1 MAMPRSEPPRFNEP
15 FGDIRYS
22 RWDGTQRLD
31 ALEAEELLGAM
42 SDELL
47 SGGDLETAMARLAR
61 WGIPGRMEGLKDLL
75 ERLRAAKQRRAERHD
90 LSRTFDE
97 LKEKLE
103 EVKRLERDGLE
114 RRRKAPAPNE
124 QLKAAMEK
132 LAAERTAQ
140 LDELPDDFGR
150 AMRALKDYEF
160 VEPKAAEK
168 YQELLKQ
175 LQQQVLGSYFK
186 NMRDSLKGL
195 TPEQLERTRQMI
207 RDLNR
212 ALKERMEGGEPD
224 FEAFQRQYPEL
235 AGGAKDW
242 DDLLRQ
248 LAQGMAAMR
257 SLWSSMSD
265 DMRNQLEELL
275 GAAFNDPGLQDAMNE
290 LAETLGQLMPMES
303 YDHQV
308 SGDEPLTLAEA
319 LGLMDEMNQLSDME
333 DVVRSARNANDLADI
348 DRDQV
353 ERLAGQSAR
362 QSLDELR
369 RMTELLEEA
378 GLIRKDGDRY
388 ELTPRGIRKIGQRSL
403 EEIFATLKRDAF
415 GGHRSRARGR
425 GGDPTDELKTYEFGD
440 PFLLDL
446 PGTVRNAVI
455 RGAAER
461 TEDAPERAT
470 EAVTSKDDSLEAP
483 EPKRASVKLAAE
495 DFDVYRTEL
504 VTQSATAILVDV
516 SRSMLFRGC
525 FLAAKKVTLALDSL
539 IRSTFPKDDLYIV
552 GFSAYA
558 TQLRPTDLPRLTW
571 NEYVYGTNMQHAF
584 ETARKLL
591 SRSRGKNKQ
600 IILITDGEPTAHFEA
615 GNPIP
620 RFSYP
625 PTRRTFEETLR
636 EVVRCTREGITIN
649 TFMLARGH
657 YLVDF
662 VNQMS
667 KLNTG
672 RAFYVEPERLGE
684 YVLVDYVSHK
694 RRRVA

>member
-1 MAMPRSEPPRFNEP
+1 MSDVPSLDDFSE
-15 FGDIRYS
+15 GIRYR

-47 SGGDLETAMARLAR
+47 AGGDLEDALARLSR
-61 WGIPGRMEGLKDLL
+61 WGIPGRMDGMKDLL

-90 LSRTFDE
+90 LSKVFDE
-97 LKEKLE
+97 LKEKLD
-103 EVKRLERDGLE
+103 EVKRLEREGLE
-114 RRRKAPAPNE
+114 RRRAAEAPDE
-124 QLKAAMEK
+124 QMRQAMQK
-132 LAAERTAQ
+132 LAQDRLAQ
-140 LDELPDDFGR
+140 LDALPQDFGR

-175 LQQQVLGSYFK
+175 LQEQVLGSYFK
-186 NMRDSLKGL
+186 NMRDSLRNL

-242 DDLLRQ
+242 DDLLHQ

-257 SLWSSMSD
+257 SLWQSMST
-265 DMRNQLEELL
+265 DMRAQLEELL
-275 GAAFNDPGLQDAMNE
+275 GTAFADPGLQSAMNE
-290 LAETLGQLMPMES
+290 LADTLGQLMPMDS
-303 YDHQV
+303 YEHGL
-308 SGDEPLTLAEA
+308 SGDEPVSLAEA

-333 DVVRSARNANDLADI
+333 DIVRSARATDDLDPL
-348 DRDQV
+348 DPDQV
-353 ERLAGQSAR
+353 ERLAGASAR
-362 QSLDELR
+362 QSLEQLQK
-369 RMTELLEEA
+369 MIKLLEEA
-378 GLIRKDGDRY
+378 GLIRKDGERY

-415 GGHRSRARGR
+415 GSHRSRSRGR

-446 PGTVRNAVI
+446 PDTVKNAVY
-455 RGAAER
+455 RDGAHV
-461 TEDAPERAT
+461 P
-470 EAVTSKDDSLEAP
+470 
-483 EPKRASVKLAAE
+483 VKLKAD
-495 DFDVYRTEL
+495 DFSVYRTEL
-504 VTQSATAILVDV
+504 MTQSATAILVDV

-552 GFSAYA
+552 GFSALA
-558 TQLRPTDLPRLTW
+558 SQLKPQDLPRLTW
-571 NEYVYGTNMQHAF
+571 NEYIYGTNMQHAF
-584 ETARKLL
+584 ETARTLL
-591 SRSRGKNKQ
+591 ARSRGKNKQ
-600 IILITDGEPTAHFEA
+600 IILITDGEPTAHFEPGDPDPKFA
-615 GNPIP
+615 
-620 RFSYP
+620 YP
-625 PTRRTFEETLR
+625 PTLRTREMTLR
-636 EVVRCTREGITIN
+636 EVLRCTREGITIN

-667 KLNTG
+667 KINTG

-684 YVLVDYVSHK
+684 YVLVDYVTHK

>member
-1 MAMPRSEPPRFNEP
+1 VTETPHLNDFNH
-15 FGDIRYS
+15 DIRYG

-31 ALEAEELLGAM
+31 ALEAEELLAAM

-47 SGGDLETAMARLAR
+47 SGGDLEDAMARLSR
-61 WGIPGRMEGLKDLL
+61 WGIPGRMEGMKDLL
-75 ERLRAAKQRRAERHD
+75 EKLRSAKQRRAQRHD
-90 LSRTFDE
+90 LSTAFDQ

-103 EVKRLERDGLE
+103 EVKRLEREGLE
-114 RRRKAPAPNE
+114 RRRSAEAPNE
-124 QLKAAMEK
+124 QMHNAMER
-132 LAAERTAQ
+132 LAQERLTQ
-140 LDELPDDFGR
+140 LDALPEDFGR
-150 AMRALKDYEF
+150 AVRALKDYEF

-168 YQELLKQ
+168 YQELMKE

-186 NMRDSLKGL
+186 NMRDSLKDL
-195 TPEQLERTRQMI
+195 SPEQLERTRQMI

-257 SLWSSMSD
+257 SLWQSMSS
-265 DMRNQLEELL
+265 DMRSQLEELL
-275 GAAFNDPGLQDAMNE
+275 GAAFADPGLQSAMNE
-290 LAETLGQLMPMES
+290 LADTLSQVMPMES
-303 YDHQV
+303 YEHGMQ
-308 SGDEPLTLAEA
+308 GDEPVTLAEA

-333 DVVRSARNANDLADI
+333 DIVRSARASDDLDPL
-348 DRDQV
+348 DPDQV
-353 ERLAGQSAR
+353 ERLAGPGAR
-362 QSLDELR
+362 QSLEQLQ
-369 RMTELLEEA
+369 RMIELLEEA
-378 GLIRKDGDRY
+378 GLIRKDGERY

-415 GGHRSRARGR
+415 GSHRSQTRGR
-425 GGDPTDELKTYEFGD
+425 GGDPTDELKVYEFGD

-446 PGTVRNAVI
+446 PGTVRNAVL
-455 RGAAER
+455 RDGAKV
-461 TEDAPERAT
+461 P
-470 EAVTSKDDSLEAP
+470 
-483 EPKRASVKLAAE
+483 VKLTAK
-495 DFDVYRTEL
+495 DFEVYRTEL
-504 VTQSATAILVDV
+504 MTQSATAILVDV

-539 IRSTFPKDDLYIV
+539 IRTTFPKDDLYIV
-552 GFSAYA
+552 GFSALA
-558 TQLRPTDLPRLTW
+558 QELKPQDLPGLTW
-571 NEYVYGTNMQHAF
+571 NEYIYGTNMQHAF
-584 ETARKLL
+584 STARGLL

-600 IILITDGEPTAHFEA
+600 IILITDGEPTAHFEV
-615 GNPIP
+615 GDPEP
-620 RFSYP
+620 RFNYP
-625 PTRRTFEETLR
+625 PTKRTFEETLR
-636 EVVRCTREGITIN
+636 EVVRCTREQITIN

-667 KLNTG
+667 KINTG

-684 YVLVDYVSHK
+684 YVLVDYVGHK

>member
-1 MAMPRSEPPRFNEP
+1 MSELPRLDD
-15 FGDIRYS
+15 FGREIKYS

-31 ALEAEELLGAM
+31 ALEADELLGAM

-47 SGGDLETAMARLAR
+47 AGGDLEDALARLSR
-61 WGIPGRMEGLKDLL
+61 WGMPGRMEGMKDLL
-75 ERLRAAKQRRAERHD
+75 ERLRSAKQKRAERHD
-90 LSRTFDE
+90 LSKVFDE

-114 RRRKAPAPNE
+114 RRRNAEAPNE
-124 QLKAAMEK
+124 QLRQGMQKIAQDR
-132 LAAERTAQ
+132 LAQ
-140 LDELPDDFGR
+140 LDALPDDFGR
-150 AMRALKDYEF
+150 AVRALKDYEF

-168 YQELLKQ
+168 YQELLKE
-175 LQQQVLGSYFK
+175 LQEQVLGSYFK
-186 NMRDSLKGL
+186 NMRDSLRNL

-257 SLWSSMSD
+257 SLWQSMSPE
-265 DMRNQLEELL
+265 MRDQLEGML
-275 GAAFNDPGLQDAMNE
+275 GAAFNDPGLQSAMND
-290 LAETLGQLMPMES
+290 LAETLSELMPMDG
-303 YDHQV
+303 YDHAM
-308 SGDEPLTLAEA
+308 SGDEPMTLAEA
-319 LGLMDEMNQLSDME
+319 LGLMDQMNQLSDME
-333 DVVRSARNANDLADI
+333 DTVRSARAAEDLESLDADE
-348 DRDQV
+348 V
-353 ERLAGQSAR
+353 ERLAGPGAR
-362 QSLDELR
+362 QSLDQLR
-369 RMTELLEEA
+369 KMTELLEDA
-378 GLIRKDGDRY
+378 GLIRKDGERY

-403 EEIFATLKRDAF
+403 EDIFATLKRDAF
-415 GGHRSRARGR
+415 GSHRARTRGR

-446 PGTVRNAVI
+446 PDTVKNAVY
-455 RGAAER
+455 RDGAHV
-461 TEDAPERAT
+461 P
-470 EAVTSKDDSLEAP
+470 
-483 EPKRASVKLAAE
+483 VKLKAE
-495 DFDVYRTEL
+495 DFSVYRTEL
-504 VTQSATAILVDV
+504 MTQSATAILVDV

-552 GFSAYA
+552 GFSALA
-558 TQLRPTDLPRLTW
+558 SQLKPQDLPRLTW
-571 NEYVYGTNMQHAF
+571 NEYIYGTNMQHAF
-584 ETARKLL
+584 ETARTLL
-591 SRSRGKNKQ
+591 ARSRGKNKQ
-600 IILITDGEPTAHFEA
+600 IILITDGEPTAHFEPGDPEPKFA
-615 GNPIP
+615 
-620 RFSYP
+620 YP
-625 PTRRTFEETLR
+625 PTQRTREMTLR
-636 EVVRCTREGITIN
+636 EVLRCTREGITIN

-667 KLNTG
+667 KINTG

-684 YVLVDYVSHK
+684 YVLVDYVTHK

>member
-1 MAMPRSEPPRFNEP
+1 MSENPPPLGE
-15 FGDIRYS
+15 GGQVRYL

-31 ALEAEELLGAM
+31 ALEADELLAAM

-47 SGGDLETAMARLAR
+47 SGGDLEDALARLSR
-61 WGIPGRMEGLKDLL
+61 WGIPGRMEGMKDLL
-75 ERLRAAKQRRAERHD
+75 ERLRSAKQRRAQRHD
-90 LSRTFDE
+90 LSKTFDE

-103 EVKRLERDGLE
+103 EVKRLEREGLE
-114 RRRKAPAPNE
+114 RRRDSQAPNE
-124 QLKAAMEK
+124 QLHEAMQK
-132 LAAERTAQ
+132 LAQERLAQ
-140 LDELPDDFGR
+140 LDALPEDF
-150 AMRALKDYEF
+150 AKSMRALKDYEF

-168 YQELLKQ
+168 YQELLKE

-186 NMRDSLKGL
+186 NMRESLQNL

-242 DDLLRQ
+242 DDLMRQ

-257 SLWSSMSD
+257 SLWNSMSSE
-265 DMRNQLEELL
+265 MRDQLEQLL
-275 GAAFNDPGLQDAMNE
+275 GAAFSDPSLQAAMNE
-290 LAETLGQLMPMES
+290 LAETLGQMMPTDGYEHGM
-303 YDHQV
+303 

-333 DVVRSARNANDLADI
+333 DVVRGARSSDDLQELDP
-348 DRDQV
+348 DQV
-353 ERLAGQSAR
+353 ERLAGAGAR
-362 QSLDELR
+362 QSLEQMR
-369 RMTELLEEA
+369 QMTELLEEA
-378 GLIRKDGDRY
+378 GLIRKDGERY

-415 GGHRSRARGR
+415 GSHRARTRGR
-425 GGDPTDELKTYEFGD
+425 GGDPTEELKTYEFGD

-446 PGTVRNAVI
+446 PSTVRSAVF
-455 RGAAER
+455 REGAKV
-461 TEDAPERAT
+461 P
-470 EAVTSKDDSLEAP
+470 
-483 EPKRASVKLAAE
+483 VKLAAE
-495 DFDVYRTEL
+495 DFSVYRTEL
-504 VTQSATAILVDV
+504 MTQSATAILVDV

-539 IRSTFPKDDLYIV
+539 IRTTFPKDDLYII
-552 GFSAYA
+552 GFSAFA
-558 TQLRPTDLPRLTW
+558 TQLRPQDLPRLTW

-584 ETARKLL
+584 EMARTLL
-591 SRSRGKNKQ
+591 ARSRGKNKQ
-600 IILITDGEPTAHFEA
+600 IVLITDGEPTAHFEP
-615 GNPIP
+615 GNPMP

-625 PTRRTFEETLR
+625 PTPRTFQETLR
-636 EVVRCTREGITIN
+636 EVVRCTREQITIN

-667 KLNTG
+667 KINTG

>member
-1 MAMPRSEPPRFNEP
+1 MKETPHLDD
-15 FGDIRYS
+15 FGREIKYS

-31 ALEAEELLGAM
+31 ALEAEELLSAM

-47 SGGDLETAMARLAR
+47 SGGDLEDAMARLSR
-61 WGIPGRMEGLKDLL
+61 WGIPGRMEGMKDLL
-75 ERLRAAKQRRAERHD
+75 EKLRSAKQRRAQRHD
-90 LSRTFDE
+90 LSTAFDQ
-97 LKEKLE
+97 LKQKLE
-103 EVKRLERDGLE
+103 EVKTLEREGLE
-114 RRRKAPAPNE
+114 RRRAAEAPNE
-124 QLKAAMEK
+124 QLRQAMER
-132 LAAERTAQ
+132 LAQERLAQ
-140 LDELPDDFGR
+140 LEALPEDFGR
-150 AMRALKDYEF
+150 AVRALKDYEF

-168 YQELLKQ
+168 YQELMNE
-175 LQQQVLGSYFK
+175 LQKQVLGSYFK
-186 NMRDSLKGL
+186 NMRESLQNL

-212 ALKERMEGGEPD
+212 ALKERMDGGEPD

-235 AGGAKDW
+235 AG
-242 DDLLRQ
+242 
-248 LAQGMAAMR
+248 
-257 SLWSSMSD
+257 
-265 DMRNQLEELL
+265 
-275 GAAFNDPGLQDAMNE
+275 
-290 LAETLGQLMPMES
+290 TLGQLMPMDG
-303 YDHQV
+303 YDHAM

-319 LGLMDEMNQLSDME
+319 LGLMDEMNQISDME
-333 DVVRSARNANDLADI
+333 DTVRGARNSDDLESL

-353 ERLAGQSAR
+353 ERLAGPSAR
-362 QSLDELR
+362 QALDELR

-378 GLIRKDGDRY
+378 GLIRKDGERY

-403 EEIFATLKRDAF
+403 EEIFATLKKDAF
-415 GGHRSRARGR
+415 GGHRSKSRGR

-455 RGAAER
+455 RQGAKV
-461 TEDAPERAT
+461 P
-470 EAVTSKDDSLEAP
+470 
-483 EPKRASVKLAAE
+483 VKLTAK
-495 DFDVYRTEL
+495 DFEVYRTEL
-504 VTQSATAILVDV
+504 MTQSATAILVDV

-539 IRSTFPKDDLYIV
+539 IRTTFPKDDLYIV

-558 TQLRPTDLPRLTW
+558 TQLKPADLPRLTW

-584 ETARKLL
+584 ETARTLL

-600 IILITDGEPTAHFEA
+600 IILITDGEPTAYFEP
-615 GNPIP
+615 GSTYPQFN
-620 RFSYP
+620 YP
-625 PTRRTFEETLR
+625 PTKRTFEATLR
-636 EVVRCTREGITIN
+636 EVIRCTRESITIN

-667 KLNTG
+667 KINNG
-672 RAFYVEPERLGE
+672 RAFYVEPEHLGE

>member
-1 MAMPRSEPPRFNEP
+1 MLEPDELSFDR
-15 FGDIRYS
+15 DVRYK

-31 ALEAEELLGAM
+31 ALEADELLGAM

-47 SGGDLETAMARLAR
+47 SGGDLEDAMARLAR
-61 WGIPGRMEGLKDLL
+61 WGMPGRMEGMQDLL
-75 ERLRAAKQRRAERHD
+75 ERLRAAKQKRAERHD
-90 LSRTFDE
+90 LSGIFDE
-97 LKEKLE
+97 LKQKVE
-103 EVKRLERDGLE
+103 EVKRLEREGLDRREQQETPDEALKQAMRNLARE
-114 RRRKAPAPNE
+114 RRE
-124 QLKAAMEK
+124 QLDA
-132 LAAERTAQ
+132 
-140 LDELPDDFGR
+140 LPEDVGR
-150 AMRALKDYEF
+150 AIRGLKDYEF
-160 VEPKAAEK
+160 VEPKAAQM

-175 LQQQVLGSYFK
+175 LQEQVLGSYFK

-212 ALKERMEGGEPD
+212 ALKERAEGGEPD

-235 AGGAKDW
+235 AGNAKDW
-242 DDLLRQ
+242 DDLLKQ
-248 LAQGMAAMR
+248 LAMGMAAMR
-257 SLWSSMSD
+257 SLWNSMSGE
-265 DMRNQLEELL
+265 MREQLEELL
-275 GAAFNDPGLQDAMNE
+275 GAAFDDPGLQSAMNE
-290 LAETLGQLMPMES
+290 LADTLGQIMPLDG
-303 YDHQV
+303 YQHDL
-308 SGDEPLTLAEA
+308 SGDDPLTLAEA
-319 LGLMDEMNQLSDME
+319 LGLMDEMNQLSDLE
-333 DVVRSARNANDLADI
+333 DVVRSARDQGDLTAMDPA
-348 DRDQV
+348 QV
-353 ERLAGQSAR
+353 ERLAGTKAR
-362 QSLDELR
+362 QSLEELQK
-369 RMTELLEEA
+369 MSELLEEA
-378 GLIRKDGDRY
+378 GLIRKDGDHY

-403 EEIFATLKRDAF
+403 EEIFSTLKRDAF
-415 GGHRSRARGR
+415 GKHRADSRGR

-446 PGTVRNAVI
+446 PGTVRNAVF
-455 RGAAER
+455 RGGAG
-461 TEDAPERAT
+461 TP
-470 EAVTSKDDSLEAP
+470 
-483 EPKRASVKLAAE
+483 VKLEPA

-558 TQLRPTDLPRLTW
+558 TQLKPADLPRLTW

-584 ETARKLL
+584 ETARTLL
-591 SRSRGKNKQ
+591 ARSRGKNKQ
-600 IILITDGEPTAHFEA
+600 ILLITDGEPTAHFEE
-615 GNPIP
+615 GRV

-625 PTRRTFEETLR
+625 PTKRTFEETLR

-667 KLNTG
+667 KLNGG
-672 RAFYVEPERLGE
+672 RAFYVEPEKLGE
-684 YVLVDYVSHK
+684 FVLIDYVTHKK
-694 RRRVA
+694 RRIA

>member
-1 MAMPRSEPPRFNEP
+1 VNETP
-15 FGDIRYS
+15 HLDDFRRDIRYS

-31 ALEAEELLGAM
+31 ALEAEELLSAM

-47 SGGDLETAMARLAR
+47 SGGDLEDALARLSR
-61 WGIPGRMEGLKDLL
+61 WGIPGRMDGMKDLL
-75 ERLRAAKQRRAERHD
+75 ERLRSAKARRAQRHD
-90 LSRTFDE
+90 LSTAFDQ
-97 LKEKLE
+97 LKQKLD
-103 EVKRLERDGLE
+103 EVKRLEREGLE
-114 RRRKAPAPNE
+114 RRRSAPAPNE
-124 QLKAAMEK
+124 QLKQAMEK
-132 LAAERTAQ
+132 LAQERLSQ
-140 LDELPDDFGR
+140 LDQLPEDFGR
-150 AMRALKDYEF
+150 AVRALKDYEF

-168 YQELLKQ
+168 YQELMNE

-186 NMRDSLKGL
+186 NMRDSLQNL

-257 SLWSSMSD
+257 SLWQSMSS
-265 DMRNQLEELL
+265 DMRSQLEELL
-275 GAAFNDPGLQDAMNE
+275 GAAFNDPGLQSAMNE
-290 LAETLGQLMPMES
+290 LADTLSQLMPMES
-303 YDHQV
+303 YEHGLQ
-308 SGDEPLTLAEA
+308 GDQPISLAEA

-333 DVVRSARNANDLADI
+333 DIVRSARSSDDLDPLDA
-348 DRDQV
+348 DQV
-353 ERLAGQSAR
+353 ERLAGPGAR
-362 QSLDELR
+362 QALEQLQ
-369 RMTELLEEA
+369 RMIELLEEA
-378 GLIRKDGDRY
+378 GLIRKDGERY
-388 ELTPRGIRKIGQRSL
+388 QLTPRGIRKIGQRSL

-415 GGHRSRARGR
+415 GSHRSRTRGR

-446 PGTVRNAVI
+446 PATVRNAVF
-455 RGAAER
+455 RDGAHV
-461 TEDAPERAT
+461 P
-470 EAVTSKDDSLEAP
+470 
-483 EPKRASVKLAAE
+483 VKLTAK

-504 VTQSATAILVDV
+504 MTQSATAILVDV

-539 IRSTFPKDDLYIV
+539 IRTTFPKDDLYIV
-552 GFSAYA
+552 GFSALA
-558 TQLRPTDLPRLTW
+558 QELKPADLPGLTW
-571 NEYVYGTNMQHAF
+571 NEYIYGTNMQHAF
-584 ETARKLL
+584 STARNLL

-600 IILITDGEPTAHFEA
+600 IILITDGEPTAHFEV
-615 GNPIP
+615 GDPEP
-620 RFSYP
+620 RFNYP
-625 PTRRTFEETLR
+625 PTKRTFEETLR
-636 EVVRCTREGITIN
+636 EVVRCTREQITIN

-667 KLNTG
+667 KINTG

>member
-1 MAMPRSEPPRFNEP
+1 MKETPHLDDFRR
-15 FGDIRYS
+15 DIRYS

-31 ALEAEELLGAM
+31 ALEAEELLSAM

-47 SGGDLETAMARLAR
+47 SGGDLEDALARLSR
-61 WGIPGRMEGLKDLL
+61 WGIPGRMDGMKDLL
-75 ERLRAAKQRRAERHD
+75 ERLRSAKARRAQRHD
-90 LSRTFDE
+90 LSTAFDN
-97 LKEKLE
+97 LKQKLE
-103 EVKRLERDGLE
+103 EVKRLEREGLE
-114 RRRKAPAPNE
+114 RRRNAEAPNE
-124 QLKAAMEK
+124 QLKQAMEK
-132 LAAERTAQ
+132 LAQERLSQ
-140 LDELPDDFGR
+140 LDQLPEDFGR
-150 AMRALKDYEF
+150 AVRALKDYEF

-168 YQELLKQ
+168 YQELMNE

-186 NMRDSLKGL
+186 NMRESLQNL

-248 LAQGMAAMR
+248 LGQGMAAMR
-257 SLWSSMSD
+257 SLWNSMSA
-265 DMRNQLEELL
+265 DMRSQLEELL
-275 GAAFNDPGLQDAMNE
+275 GAAFADPGLQSAMNE
-290 LAETLGQLMPMES
+290 LADTLSQLVPVDGYE
-303 YDHQV
+303 HGLQ
-308 SGDEPLTLAEA
+308 GDQPLTLAEA

-333 DVVRSARNANDLADI
+333 DVVRSARSSDDLDPLDA
-348 DRDQV
+348 DQV
-353 ERLAGQSAR
+353 ERLAGPGAR
-362 QSLDELR
+362 QALEQLQK
-369 RMTELLEEA
+369 MIELLEEA
-378 GLIRKDGDRY
+378 GLIRKDGERY
-388 ELTPRGIRKIGQRSL
+388 QLTPRGIRKIGQRSL

-415 GGHRSRARGR
+415 GSHRSRTRGR

-446 PGTVRNAVI
+446 PATVRNAVF
-455 RGAAER
+455 RDGAKV
-461 TEDAPERAT
+461 P
-470 EAVTSKDDSLEAP
+470 
-483 EPKRASVKLAAE
+483 VKLTAA

-504 VTQSATAILVDV
+504 MTQSATAILVDV

-539 IRSTFPKDDLYIV
+539 IRTTFPKDDLYIV
-552 GFSAYA
+552 GFSALA
-558 TQLRPTDLPRLTW
+558 QELKPADLPGLTW
-571 NEYVYGTNMQHAF
+571 NEYIYGTNMQHAF
-584 ETARKLL
+584 STARTLL

-600 IILITDGEPTAHFEA
+600 IILITDGEPTAHFEV
-615 GNPIP
+615 GDPEP
-620 RFSYP
+620 RFNYP

-636 EVVRCTREGITIN
+636 EVVRCTREQITIN

-667 KLNTG
+667 KINTG

>member
-1 MAMPRSEPPRFNEP
+1 MKETPHLDDFRR
-15 FGDIRYS
+15 DIRYS

-31 ALEAEELLGAM
+31 ALEAEELLSAM

-47 SGGDLETAMARLAR
+47 SGGDLEDALARLSR
-61 WGIPGRMEGLKDLL
+61 WGIPGRMDGMKDLL
-75 ERLRAAKQRRAERHD
+75 ERLRSAKARRAQRHD
-90 LSRTFDE
+90 LSTAFDN
-97 LKEKLE
+97 LKQKLE
-103 EVKRLERDGLE
+103 EVKRLEREGLE
-114 RRRKAPAPNE
+114 RRRSAEAPNE
-124 QLKAAMEK
+124 QLKQAMEK
-132 LAAERTAQ
+132 LAQERLSQ
-140 LDELPDDFGR
+140 LDQLPEDFGR
-150 AMRALKDYEF
+150 AVRALKDYEF

-168 YQELLKQ
+168 YQELMNE

-186 NMRDSLKGL
+186 NMRESLQNL

-248 LAQGMAAMR
+248 LGQGMAAMR
-257 SLWSSMSD
+257 SLWNSMSP
-265 DMRNQLEELL
+265 DMRSQLEELL
-275 GAAFNDPGLQDAMNE
+275 GAAFADPGLQSAMNE
-290 LAETLGQLMPMES
+290 LADTLSQLVPTDGYEHGM
-303 YDHQV
+303 Q
-308 SGDEPLTLAEA
+308 GDQPLTLAEA

-333 DVVRSARNANDLADI
+333 DVVRSARSSDDLDPLDA
-348 DRDQV
+348 DQV
-353 ERLAGQSAR
+353 ERLAGPGAR
-362 QSLDELR
+362 QALEQLQK
-369 RMTELLEEA
+369 MIELLEEA
-378 GLIRKDGDRY
+378 GLIRKDGERY
-388 ELTPRGIRKIGQRSL
+388 QLTPRGIRKIGQRSL

-415 GGHRSRARGR
+415 GSHRSRTRGR

-446 PGTVRNAVI
+446 PATVRNAVF
-455 RGAAER
+455 RDGAKV
-461 TEDAPERAT
+461 P
-470 EAVTSKDDSLEAP
+470 
-483 EPKRASVKLAAE
+483 VKLTAA

-504 VTQSATAILVDV
+504 MTQSATAILVDV

-539 IRSTFPKDDLYIV
+539 SRTTFPKDDLYII
-552 GFSAYA
+552 GFSAFA
-558 TQLRPTDLPRLTW
+558 TQLKPQDLPRLTW

-584 ETARKLL
+584 EMARTLL
-591 SRSRGKNKQ
+591 ARSRGKNKQ
-600 IILITDGEPTAHFEA
+600 IVLITDGEPTAHFEV
-615 GNPIP
+615 GDPEP
-620 RFSYP
+620 RFNYP

-636 EVVRCTREGITIN
+636 EVVRCTREQITIN

-667 KLNTG
+667 KINTG